1 MRKFGIVA
9 GCVWLAMLVSGCD
22 PARDFRYTREGIGV
36 DLYWDGLPTATQL
49 QDIYLADICSQ
60 AISPTARSL
69 NLNACD
75 QLNLASRDW
84 GLLVQAGMN
93 DIDLRCDAYLS
104 WLHDKR
110 SSREPILKELAVLG
124 GAAAAILKITGSG
137 ATPIALTAIA
147 FGLAADS
154 FTNYDLRIL
163 NGVDYTTVQS
173 VVRDNRNQFRIKNL
187 ELVIDNR
194 PAAIYVLRNYLSLC
208 VPASIEMSINN
219 TLNVFH
225 RGGFEALKAEPVG
238 MTTPAATS
246 STSAQV
252 RGTPVIRSA
261 IIPLPV
267 QPTNPVIVSPS
278 RLNKF
283 EQVLTPREINEFQKA
298 VCVTQTG
305 DLGPIDSET
314 RVAIQKALNSPDQ
327 MLTEKKGILIRDRL
341 GTPCPPR

>member
-1 MRKFGIVA
+1 
-9 GCVWLAMLVSGCD
+9 MLVSGCD

-69 NLNACD
+69 GVNACD

-110 SSREPILKELAVLG
+110 SSREPILKELAVVG

-173 VVRDNRNQFRIKNL
+173 VVRGNRNQFRIKNL

-225 RGGFEALKAEPVG
+225 RGGAEALTAEPVG
-238 MTTPAATS
+238 LTTPVATS

-261 IIPLPV
+261 IVPLPV
-267 QPTNPVIVSPS
+267 QPTKPVIVSPT
-278 RLNKF
+278 RLTSF
-283 EQVLTPREINEFQKA
+283 EQSLTVPEINQFQQA
-298 VCVTQTG
+298 VCVTPTG
-305 DLGPIDSET
+305 DLGPLGSET
-314 RVAIQKALNSPDQ
+314 RTKIKGALNATDE
-327 MLTEKKGILIRDRL
+327 LLDDRKGILLRRML
-341 GTPCPPR
+341 RKGVTC